1 MNELKIISLNN
12 CPYSMAA
19 EELIKTFKNIKDNKI
34 NVNILNVTQEDKS
47 KYKSSEIET
56 FPQIY
61 FNNILIGGYDNFNEI
76 YLDIKGIKNL
86 DKMIK
91 IIQNKTSVH
100 NRKDMLRLIKF
111 LIN

>member
-19 EELIKTFKNIKDNKI
+19 EELIKNFKNTKDLKI
-34 NVNILNVTQEDKS
+34 NVNIINVSQEEKS
-47 KYKSSEIET
+47 QYKNSEIDT

-61 FNNILIGGYDNFNEI
+61 FNNILLGGYDNFNEI
-76 YLDIKGIKNL
+76 YLDVKGTKQL
-86 DKMIK
+86 DDMIK
-91 IIQNKTSVH
+91 IIQNKTSIYE
-100 NRKDMLRLIKF
+100 RKHMLRLIKF